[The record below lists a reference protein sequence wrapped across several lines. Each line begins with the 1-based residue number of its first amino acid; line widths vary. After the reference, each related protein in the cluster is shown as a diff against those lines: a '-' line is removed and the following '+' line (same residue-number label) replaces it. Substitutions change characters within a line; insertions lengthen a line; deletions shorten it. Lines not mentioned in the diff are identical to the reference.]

1 MVMRSKSSVNHLP
14 FWPRGHVRHRF
25 QRSATDAMTMTTLEA
40 LLLLLSPIFSRL
52 RYIVAML
59 HALVKL
65 KLKRQLGRSGQVR
78 SGTDC
83 NGCGVHGTRR
93 TEYGATALQPTHL
106 DRPSARPTTQTRF
119 VLTKVGQFCLKQ
131 KQRVLVPRN
140 AEYLPHTL
148 PYYLTRMQ
156 SPLHQDKDRLELAM
170 TLVRLIAIVSSYP
183 CQGERH

>member
-65 KLKRQLGRSGQVR
+65 KLKRQ
-78 SGTDC
+78 
-83 NGCGVHGTRR
+83 
-93 TEYGATALQPTHL
+93 TEH
-106 DRPSARPTTQTRF
+106 
-119 VLTKVGQFCLKQ
+119 
-131 KQRVLVPRN
+131 
-140 AEYLPHTL
+140 
-148 PYYLTRMQ
+148 
-156 SPLHQDKDRLELAM
+156 
-170 TLVRLIAIVSSYP
+170 
-183 CQGERH
+183 GERNTEQQRCNQLT